1 MLHTLT
7 PTGPHLVSSHEGFDG
22 LVARHPTAHHMVSN
36 GFRYSFQSRGERQ
49 QLSFIRILDQARL
62 SPRFAKDDVLRL
74 QVVQNVPAKR
84 SRLLYGYMLYSDS
97 YEVYRGIA
105 TRRRRN
111 GTHTHLARAES
122 VNHHKYKRTED
133 NMTF

>member
-1 MLHTLT
+1 M
-7 PTGPHLVSSHEGFDG
+7 SSHEGFDG

-84 SRLLYGYMLYSDS
+84 SRLLNKNELSDPTGNGMNFQNEKNEKNEKVHFFS
-97 YEVYRGIA
+97 FFRFFHFFHSANLV
-105 TRRRRN
+105 RN
-111 GTHTHLARAES
+111 ES
-122 VNHHKYKRTED
+122 SFFSFWKSGPT
-133 NMTF
+133 

>member
-1 MLHTLT
+1 M
-7 PTGPHLVSSHEGFDG
+7 SNHEGFDG

-36 GFRYSFQSRGERQ
+36 GLRYSFQSRGERQ

-74 QVVQNVPAKR
+74 QVVQNVLAED
-84 SRLLYGYMLYSDS
+84 SSLLYGYTLYSDS

-105 TRRRRN
+105 MRRHRN
-111 GTHTHLARAES
+111 GTHTHHALAES
-122 VNHHKYKRTED
+122 VNDHKYKRTED